1 MTSIKDLPPAEQ
13 EHIKQMQNLNA
24 QLQTI
29 RQQIEVSQTRITEL
43 KSTLKEIE
51 DLDEGD
57 ELFKTVGQVMFKTT
71 VGKVKSDFTEELEL
85 LDLKMNSLK
94 SREDKMK
101 TQYTEMNKTLAS
113 QLNIQ

>member
-1 MTSIKDLPPAEQ
+1 
-13 EHIKQMQNLNA
+13 
-24 QLQTI
+24 
-29 RQQIEVSQTRITEL
+29 
-43 KSTLKEIE
+43 
-51 DLDEGD
+51 
-57 ELFKTVGQVMFKTT
+57 MFKTT